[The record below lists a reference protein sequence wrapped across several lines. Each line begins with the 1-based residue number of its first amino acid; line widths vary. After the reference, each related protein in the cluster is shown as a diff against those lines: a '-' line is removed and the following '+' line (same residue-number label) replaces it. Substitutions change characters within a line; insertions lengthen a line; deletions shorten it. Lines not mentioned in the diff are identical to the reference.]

1 MAVLYRVSG
10 LFCSFNPGSTPG
22 TATKLRQAPIVGGN
36 CMTNS
41 HLNIDFNQERPT
53 NSEVDKMLSS
63 LTILP
68 LPFPDDKRISTY
80 LDTVKEKYSN
90 GGTLFYQFQVQGD
103 KTFHF
108 FASRNRL
115 AEIDFI
121 NQLFQKQI
129 FKETAKELKGVE
141 KIKMEN
147 SNWRTDIFSLPGNLA
162 RIVYYGGAYSHEHFS
177 AENAFNLSVDFVDTI
192 SEKSYAD
199 FNCWTLGGEWS
210 DWFFNIAWDYSV
222 LLFDKA
228 KSIVTLICMTDTD

>member
-1 MAVLYRVSG
+1 
-10 LFCSFNPGSTPG
+10 
-22 TATKLRQAPIVGGN
+22 
-36 CMTNS
+36 MTNS

-53 NSEVDKMLSS
+53 NTEVDKMLSY
-63 LTILP
+63 LTIIP

-80 LDTVKEKYSN
+80 LDTVKEKYTN
-90 GGTLFYQFQVQGD
+90 GGTLFYQFQIQGD
-103 KTFHF
+103 NTFHF

-129 FKETAKELKGVE
+129 FQETAKELKGVE
-141 KIKMEN
+141 KIKMDN
-147 SNWRTDIFSLPGNLA
+147 SNWKTDIFSLPGELA
-162 RIVYYGGAYSHEHFS
+162 RVVYYGGAYSHEHFS

-192 SEKSYAD
+192 SYKKYAD

-222 LLFDKA
+222 LLFDKD
-228 KSIVTLICMTDTD
+228 KSIVTLICMTDTY